1 MWQWILLIIVV
12 AVIYLALT
20 SYNTLQRKAQDIKEA
35 LSNISVSISK
45 KVNLINQLM
54 DVVKGYQASEQL
66 VHLSVAKETGMSAIY
81 SNYKD
86 SNMMLTN
93 LQGLAERYPELKV
106 DQQYHR
112 LISNIEQCEAEIS
125 QWRNEY
131 NARVKGYNSTRASI
145 PTIFIANGLGFS
157 EAPYLD
163 LSVENAEHHIL
174 KDFKTDDGERLNALF
189 KSAKENIVEGSKSLA
204 SSSKVA
210 MDRASDA
217 GKKIAASDQVQ
228 GLVEKANTYMGK
240 PAQPKFFYL
249 LPDSVPKGPVVR
261 EEILDLAQDVN
272 WSQQVR
278 LSEVGSEQWLT
289 FEQWSVLHHHLD
301 SVTLNPPVLER
312 SGQD

>member
-1 MWQWILLIIVV
+1 M
-12 AVIYLALT
+12 
-20 SYNTLQRKAQDIKEA
+20 
-35 LSNISVSISK
+35 
-45 KVNLINQLM
+45 
-54 DVVKGYQASEQL
+54 
-66 VHLSVAKETGMSAIY
+66 
-81 SNYKD
+81 
-86 SNMMLTN
+86 
-93 LQGLAERYPELKV
+93 
-106 DQQYHR
+106 
-112 LISNIEQCEAEIS
+112 
-125 QWRNEY
+125 
-131 NARVKGYNSTRASI
+131 
-145 PTIFIANGLGFS
+145 GFS

-240 PAQPKFFYL
+240 PVQPKFFYL

-261 EEILDLAQDVN
+261 EEILDLAQEVN
-272 WSQQVR
+272 WSEQVR